1 MAKEATATSTIA
13 ASKEVSIDDLASQ
26 LATLK
31 NDIAELTGAMT
42 NFSKTRGRA
51 AADQAKTTAQGLAD
65 TGRVKAA
72 EAQESAEEFIRTQP
86 ATALGIAAGI
96 GFLVGL
102 VAARR

>member
-1 MAKEATATSTIA
+1 MAKEATSTTT
-13 ASKEVSIDDLASQ
+13 ASKEVSIDDLASP

-31 NDIAELTGAMT
+31 NDIAELTGAVT